1 MAWNRYYNLWGEECS
16 WLVEFWW
23 QYSEL
28 VGLLEG
34 ISATIFL
41 DKLRALW
48 TRRFSHSSRT
58 WWIWVDLFIG
68 EVSTLPPEIK
78 ISLKSGMETD
88 QLKRILSNFVTFI
101 GRKNSL
107 SSSFLEA
114 PPSVEEILDSPWHRM
129 FYKKGGLMNSK
140 PVQQR
145 WGLQKPRCLHFAR
158 VGKWWM
164 TA

>member
-1 MAWNRYYNLWGEECS
+1 MA
-16 WLVEFWW
+16 
-23 QYSEL
+23 
-28 VGLLEG
+28 
-34 ISATIFL
+34 T
-41 DKLRALW
+41 
-48 TRRFSHSSRT
+48 HSSVLAWRIPGT
-58 WWIWVDLFIG
+58 GEPGGLPSMGLNRVGHAWSDLAAAG
-68 EVSTLPPEIK
+68 ERMGP
-78 ISLKSGMETD
+78 ISGWNIIDSHCSYQGSLFKKKKNTSQFPVYLWSISRILKQFFWM
-88 QLKRILSNFVTFI
+88 ILSNFVTFI